1 MSTNFII
8 NENTNIK
15 SDKCFYTSQD
25 KNNHIMFNYNFL
37 PSIQNNVNNT
47 NNVNSRDSYLNSTKT
62 LGILQDSNYDIN
74 GTNINQS
81 TLLRNGSIQNGDSKR
96 ELDTRLFPGAPL
108 MTVGQ
113 SELKNTDL
121 SSRLKFGEDTRTS
134 KSANATTSYSANNF
148 IPLVPSLAENV
159 QNVEHIIPTFW
170 VRGGMS
176 SRAVIRNIDYMK
188 SCGLNK

>member
-15 SDKCFYTSQD
+15 NDKCFYTFQD
-25 KNNHIMFNYNFL
+25 KNNQVMFNYNFL
-37 PSIQNNVNNT
+37 PSVSSNNSNNI
-47 NNVNSRDSYLNSTKT
+47 NSRNSYLNSTKI
-62 LGILQDSNYDIN
+62 LGILQDTNYDIS
-74 GTNINQS
+74 GKNINES
-81 TLLRNGSIQNGDSKR
+81 TLLRNGVLQNNISKR

-108 MTVGQ
+108 MSVGQ
-113 SELKNTDL
+113 SQLKNTDL
-121 SSRLKFGEDTRTS
+121 SSRLKFGEETRTS
-134 KSANATTSYSANNF
+134 KSANATSSYSADNF

-159 QNVEHIIPTFW
+159 QNVDHIIPTFW

-176 SRAVIRNIDYMK
+176 SRAVIRNMDYMK